1 MADQI
6 PRFGASDFFLVE
18 TDPVALREQLRASL
32 AALLGREVVDA
43 DPHMVL
49 ASAFMPYLV
58 QGQASADACAKA
70 TLRAFA
76 VGQDL
81 QRIAESTCV
90 VGYLDRIPAR
100 GAICACILDFSVRR
114 SAADAASVARVSW
127 SCTVELE
134 NSEGD
139 KANFSGSGELDVAFE
154 ITDSLTKFV
163 SMPIFLVCET
173 VGPAFNGILP
183 DDLHLHENQ
192 DFEDA
197 MQISVTEAPQSYTG
211 QTFSIS
217 SGTVSVYTCGSTYN
231 GADEE
236 SDDAFA
242 LRASWQTK
250 ALKVTGSYEY
260 YQLALSTLALLASWY
275 IAPEL
280 DSEGRLVL
288 AWCDK
293 ASAVAA
299 ATNSTLTNRGAAYDE
314 FLNAV
319 KAMLPVG
326 MTAHA
331 YPAHLDDDEPVI
343 ITVTYRLPAE
353 TVDVDA
359 ANKQVGRAW
368 RAYVAAH
375 AWHVGAVMRSDEI
388 QKALIDAGAVEV
400 VAKAYDAHFSRMWLS
415 ADGYLLSS
423 QFSLTYLGKA
433 SAGTTASGSGGEDI
447 TP

>member
-18 TDPVALREQLRASL
+18 IDPVALREQLRSSL
-32 AALLGREVVDA
+32 ADLLGREVVDA

-114 SAADAASVARVSW
+114 SAADAAAVARVTW
-127 SCTVELE
+127 SCAIELE
-134 NSEGD
+134 NPEGD
-139 KANFSGSGELDVAFE
+139 RANFSGSGELDVEFLV
-154 ITDSLTKFV
+154 TDGLTKFV
-163 SMPIFLVCET
+163 SMPIFLICET
-173 VGPAFNGILP
+173 TGSAFNGILP

-192 DFEDA
+192 DLEEA
-197 MQISVTEAPQSYTG
+197 MQISATEAPQSYTG
-211 QTFSIS
+211 QTFSVS
-217 SGTVSVYTCGSTYN
+217 SDTVGVYTCGSTYN
-231 GADEE
+231 GAEIE
-236 SDDAFA
+236 SDAAFA
-242 LRASWQTK
+242 VRAGWQAK
-250 ALKVTGSYEY
+250 ALRVTGSYEY
-260 YQLALSTLALLASWY
+260 YQLSLSTLRLLASWY
-275 IAPEL
+275 VAPEL
-280 DSEGRLVL
+280 DDEGRPVL

-299 ATNSTLTNRGAAYDE
+299 AVNKHMTDNGAAYDE
-314 FLNAV
+314 FVGAV
-319 KAMLPVG
+319 KGMLPVG
-326 MTAHA
+326 MVAHA
-331 YPAHLDDDEPVI
+331 YPAHLDDDDPVI
-343 ITVTYRLPAE
+343 VTVTYRLPAD
-353 TVDVDA
+353 TVDVDS
-359 ANKQVGRAW
+359 ANRQIGKAW
-368 RAYVAAH
+368 RAYVDAR
-375 AWHVGAVMRSDEI
+375 AWHVGAVLRSDEI

-400 VAKAYDAHFSRMWLS
+400 VAKAYDSYFSRMWLS

-433 SAGTTASGSGGEDI
+433 TAGTTASGSGGEDI